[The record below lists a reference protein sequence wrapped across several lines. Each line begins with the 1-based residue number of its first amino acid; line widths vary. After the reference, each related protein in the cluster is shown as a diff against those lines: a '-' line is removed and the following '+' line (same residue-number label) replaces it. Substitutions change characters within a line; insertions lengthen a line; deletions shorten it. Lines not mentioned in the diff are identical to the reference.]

1 VYGGNTACLEIR
13 ADNRLVI
20 VDLGSGAR
28 ELGNRLSKQ
37 AQKGAPI
44 DADIFI
50 THTHWD
56 HIMGFPVFS
65 PIFMPSTTFR
75 IRGPVSYGDASL
87 ETVLSN
93 QLSYDYWPVRLSELA
108 ARIEYAQIGETSL
121 DLGGGLTVTSKY
133 LNHSILCLGYRFDY
147 QGKSIVTAFDT
158 EPFANPFPAE
168 LDDAA
173 ALEGEKAAQEE
184 NARFMDFIRGAGVLI
199 YDSMYTEKEYRASKI
214 GWGHSSFEE
223 AIRNARR
230 AQAGR
235 LVCFHHDPGR
245 TDRQLDAIR
254 RRYSPAAAKP
264 ARGEEKPV
272 ELIIAREGAL
282 IKA

>member
-1 VYGGNTACLEIR
+1 
-13 ADNRLVI
+13 

-37 AQKGAPI
+37 AQKGAAI

-65 PIFMPSTTFR
+65 PIFMPTTKLR
-75 IRGPVSYGDASL
+75 IRGPVSYEDTTL
-87 ETVLSN
+87 EKILSN
-93 QLSYDYWPVRLSELA
+93 QLSYDYWPVRLNELA
-108 ARIEYAQIGETSL
+108 ARIEFDQIGETSL
-121 DLGGGLTVTSKY
+121 DLGGGLTVTSKT
-133 LNHSILCLGYRFDY
+133 LNHSILCLGYRFEY

-158 EPFANPFPAE
+158 EPFNNPFSAE
-168 LDDAA
+168 PVDPDYDSTA
-173 ALEGEKAAQEE
+173 ALEGEKAALEE
-184 NARFMDFIRGAGVLI
+184 NALFLNFIRGANVLI
-199 YDSMYTEKEYRASKI
+199 YDCMYTEKEYRASKI

-230 AQAGR
+230 AQVEK

-245 TDRQLDAIR
+245 TDRQLDAIK
-254 RRYSPAAAKP
+254 RRYYPAAAKP
-264 ARGEEKPV
+264 PGKGARGEERPV
-272 ELIIAREGAL
+272 ELIVAREGSL